1 MARKGG
7 FPGGAMPGNMN
18 NMMKQVQKMQKQMEE
33 TQKKLEESEVT
44 ATAGGG
50 AIEVVVNG
58 KKEVKSVT
66 IDPDI
71 LDPEEVEMLQ
81 DLIMVAVNDAI
92 SQVTKQS
99 EDEMG
104 KITGGM
110 NIPGIL

>member
-1 MARKGG
+1 MAKYRGG
-7 FPGGAMPGNMN
+7 GTPNMN

>member
-1 MARKGG
+1 MAKYRGG
-7 FPGGAMPGNMN
+7 GMPNMK

-33 TQKKLEESEVT
+33 TQKKLEESIVT
-44 ATAGGG
+44 TTAGGG
-50 AIEVVVNG
+50 AIEIVING
-58 KKEVKSVT
+58 KKEIQSVT

-71 LDPEEVEMLQ
+71 LDPEEVDMLQ

-99 EDEMG
+99 EEEMG